1 MNNAVRKTLQTPC
14 IQPRP
19 QGRLNYMHCQISVEM
34 FTPDDALE
42 ILCKNDI
49 NRALNNDVVRVYNT
63 DMQTGDWSVCPGAI
77 CFYEN
82 GQLADGQHRL
92 NALIESGHSALFIVM
107 RGLTR
112 KDGFNIDTGRPRK
125 LVDAVRIAT
134 GEHMAGNLFSV
145 CRSIKTGTSQHGR
158 NSHAMQYDTI
168 EAYREA
174 GEWVITNGPRGK
186 KLGNGA
192 ILGAVGRAYLAGVDR
207 DKLRRFCDVLR
218 TGFAEGTHES
228 SAVAMRNYLLAAQ
241 NSSTSALWRDTFLKV
256 QNAIKYFIADKQL
269 TIIKS
274 VKEEIYPLQ

>member
-1 MNNAVRKTLQTPC
+1 MNLAVRKPTPH
-14 IQPRP
+14 IAPRQ
-19 QGRLNYMHCQISVEM
+19 QGALNYMHCQVSVEM
-34 FTPDDALE
+34 FTPEDALE

-63 DMQTGDWSVCPGAI
+63 DMQVGDWSVCPGAI
-77 CFYEN
+77 CFYED

-92 NALIESGHSALFIVM
+92 NALIESGCSALFIVM

-134 GEHMAGNLFSV
+134 GEHIPTNLFSIA
-145 CRSIKTGTSQHGR
+145 RSIKSGVSQHGR
-158 NSHAMQYDTI
+158 NSNSMQYDTI
-168 EAYREA
+168 EEFREA
-174 GEWVITNGPRGK
+174 AEWVIANGPRGK

-192 ILGAVGRAYLAGVDR
+192 ILGAVGRAYLAGVDH
-207 DKLRRFCDVLR
+207 DKLHRFCDVLR

-228 SAVAMRNYLLAAQ
+228 AAVAMRNYLLAAQ

-256 QNAIKYFIADKQL
+256 QNAIKYFIAGKQL

-274 VKEEIYPLQ
+274 VKDEAYPL